1 MAQVIRKTKADRVNK
16 FNFPFTLPS
25 PYTGCAFGCEY
36 CYSIK
41 SNLWST
47 RLKNWGV
54 KPNQAKPKPDVVKR
68 VRKDLISL
76 DNDTT
81 KDARIQIGNF
91 FDPYPPIEKKL
102 NITRNI
108 LKEFRN
114 HPEWEIHIETKNPL
128 ITRDKDLLKQL
139 DAQAEITITTLTHDK
154 QIEPY
159 APSTNDRF
167 KAIKELSDHGVY
179 VRVMIMPILGKLTD
193 VQAIWDKAQSLGASD
208 YKTKPLNPNYNKIN
222 TNLKL
227 KYGI

>member
-1 MAQVIRKTKADRVNK
+1 MVQIIKKSKKVDKY
-16 FNFPFTLPS
+16 NFPYTLPS
-25 PYTGCAFGCEY
+25 PYTGCSFGCEY

-41 SNLWST
+41 SSLWSA
-47 RLKNWGV
+47 RLNNWGIA
-54 KPNQAKPKPDVVKR
+54 PNTAKPKPDVVNR
-68 VRKDLISL
+68 VKKDLLLL
-76 DNDTT
+76 DKDTS

-91 FDPYPPIEKKL
+91 FDPYPNIESKQ
-102 NITRNI
+102 NITKDI
-108 LKEFRN
+108 LQEFTN

-128 ITRDKDLLKQL
+128 ITRDKQLLKQL

-167 KAIKELSDHGVY
+167 DAIEELSDYGVY

-193 VQAIWDKAQSLGASD
+193 VQAIWSKAQSLGAKD
-208 YKTKPLNPNYNKIN
+208 YKTKPLSHYPNIN
-222 TNLKL
+222 NFLRN